1 MKNNIKYL
9 KKFLRIKNSV
19 WRTMDYTSI
28 LLSDLQW
35 DPTSCDVIET
45 NRDTLSESFFEVE
58 VFGDNSNNNK
68 DSTNTAVASETVKCE
83 KYRIKIDRDINAKVH
98 LYAGA
103 IWKLSANCYVLG
115 QNENLS
121 DRAEYNNPI
130 IDLAGPDFEA
140 NMLQNGNII
149 TGSSAIFQGGNLSCD
164 YVIYSVGPKYDPKY
178 ISASEYA
185 LFSAYKSALAYA
197 SVPSSPSIKVL
208 ALSTIYLQKK
218 NYPREEAAHTA
229 LRTVRKYLE
238 HKITIEKIVFCVH
251 TEEDLGIYKK
261 LLQVYFPRN
270 ENDLLLQDSLLP
282 TNLGDEWGELVIE
295 ERTLKITSGPKPITP
310 IVNNRKILNDHDV
323 IGSSPSVR
331 RLSDNVSENAS
342 PPTSGSKPRG
352 MNEYVEHYD
361 RITVT
366 NVDKPIT
373 SPKIVDDNKIILNDD
388 DESLEMAY
396 DRMAKIAVSEEYEDI
411 AALNFIQV
419 VGKDRLDRYIVWI
432 TAANL
437 PVPRI
442 NQKRIIYYILK
453 VMESLRCLPY
463 VLVYAYSGISNDN
476 IPKSAVVEVI
486 FDIFY
491 VRYRASLQ
499 QFYLLH
505 PTIWLRMYMTIG
517 FPSNAFWKD
526 YKVVKSLKSLN
537 GFIDTSTIDIPPV
550 VRQYDLNIS

>member
-1 MKNNIKYL
+1 MNC
-9 KKFLRIKNSV
+9 
-19 WRTMDYTSI
+19 TSI

-35 DPTSCDVIET
+35 DPTGCDGTET

-58 VFGDNSNNNK
+58 VGGSNDIK
-68 DSTNTAVASETVKCE
+68 VDSNVTAAATDKCE
-83 KYRIKIDRDINAKVH
+83 KYRINIDRNINSKIH

-121 DRAEYNNPI
+121 DRTEYNNPI

-140 NMLQNGNII
+140 NILQHGNII

-164 YVIYSVGPKYDPKY
+164 YVVYSVGPKYDPKY

-185 LFSAYKSALAYA
+185 LFSSYKSALAYS

-218 NYPREEAAHTA
+218 NYPREAAAHTA

-238 HKITIEKIVFCVH
+238 HKVTIEKIVFCVN
-251 TEEDLGIYKK
+251 TEEDLEIYKK
-261 LLQVYFPRN
+261 LLQVYFPRS
-270 ENDLLLQDSLLP
+270 EDDLLLQDSLLP
-282 TNLGDEWGELVIE
+282 ANLGDEWGELVIE

-310 IVNNRKILNDHDV
+310 IVSNRKMLNDFDV
-323 IGSSPSVR
+323 IGNSPSVLR
-331 RLSDNVSENAS
+331 QGDNVRENTS
-342 PPTSGSKPRG
+342 VSFTTSGSTPSYSKPRG
-352 MNEYVEHYD
+352 MHEYVEHYD

-366 NVDKPIT
+366 NVDNTIA
-373 SPKIVDDNKIILNDD
+373 SPKIIDDNKIILND

-411 AALNFIQV
+411 ASLNFIQV

-437 PVPRI
+437 PVARI
-442 NQKRIIYYILK
+442 SQKRIIYYILK

-517 FPSNAFWKD
+517 FPSNSFWKD

-537 GFIDTSTIDIPPV
+537 GFIDTTSIDIPPV